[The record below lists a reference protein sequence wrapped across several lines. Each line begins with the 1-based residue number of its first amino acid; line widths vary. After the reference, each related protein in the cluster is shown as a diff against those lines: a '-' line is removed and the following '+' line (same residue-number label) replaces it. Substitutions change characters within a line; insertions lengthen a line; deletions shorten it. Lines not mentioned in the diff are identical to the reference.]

1 MTAALQWTAFLN
13 MVLVNGPSTSM
24 TSDEVLQL
32 LQFGKVSGM
41 VVPPSVLDDICRHPQ
56 GVDRLRKL
64 QYIYFAG
71 APLSAA
77 TAEHLVGHCQIQPGM
92 GSTEAG
98 AYFISVRN
106 DDDWKYY
113 GFRPSMGVEFEQR
126 TPELFELVFRR
137 KTELARWQQVFH
149 LYPDLD
155 VFPTKDLW
163 AKHPSKPGLWRY
175 MARTDDLIV
184 LSHGEGLWA
193 SEMEADIQKHPSVRT
208 ALIGGQGQPH
218 PFVIIELVDE
228 TAALGRDKAS
238 RLVDIWPAIARAN
251 EKCSDPVKLT
261 KELVLFTH
269 PDKPLTRTAKATV
282 PKPSAFTLYSA
293 EIENLYPQ

>member
-13 MVLVNGPSTSM
+13 MVLVNGPPTPM
-24 TSDEVLQL
+24 TSEEVLQL
-32 LQFGKVSGM
+32 LQFSKVSGM

-56 GVDRLRKL
+56 GVDRLRKV

-77 TAEHLVGHCQIQPGM
+77 TAERLVGHCKIQPGM

-98 AYFISVRN
+98 AYFISIRN

-137 KTELARWQQVFH
+137 KPELARWQQVFH

-155 VFPTKDLW
+155 VFHTKDLW
-163 AKHPSKPGLWRY
+163 AKHPSKPDLWRY
-175 MARTDDLIV
+175 MARTDDLII

-193 SEMEADIQKHPSVRT
+193 SEMEADIQKHPQVRT
-208 ALIGGQGQPH
+208 ALIGGQGRPH
-218 PFVIIELVDE
+218 PFVMIELVDE
-228 TAALGRDKAS
+228 TATLDSNKAS

-251 EKCSDPVKLT
+251 ERCSDFVKLT
-261 KELVLFTH
+261 KELVIFTH

-293 EIENLYPQ
+293 EIENLYRQ